1 MFYRDSEFFDLS
13 FAQTSLIDYPNEVCL
28 CLNTKGCKNNCIY
41 CFNKSLAKGNPLSFD
56 VAKLAIDANMQYI
69 SSISITGGEPL
80 LNDDLS
86 QIIDYAHD
94 NNLKT
99 KIDTSLNGDIN
110 NISSNIDLINISIKN
125 YSHLLS
131 ILDKV
136 TNSFTVSIYTLPP
149 LSPV

>member
-1 MFYRDSEFFDLS
+1 MNIVNNILNIINNNLNYI
-13 FAQTSLIDYPNEVCL
+13 TSV
-28 CLNTKGCKNNCIY
+28 
-41 CFNKSLAKGNPLSFD
+41 
-56 VAKLAIDANMQYI
+56 
-69 SSISITGGEPL
+69 SITGGEPL

-125 YSHLLS
+125 YSYLLS
-131 ILDKV
+131 ILDNINYLVKNHYCCEFNLV
-136 TNSFTVSIYTLPP
+136 YHNFSLPCCLVCIYMSSTSNNEDNSISSSLDGDSSKSQYETSISTNTKGIL
-149 LSPV
+149 